1 MAKRVCVIRVDG
13 REVDSLYE
21 DVIAVEICDSESEPS
36 TFAIKLG
43 VFMRPNRTW
52 TLLDEGEE
60 DNDVPV
66 LRLWQRVT
74 IEAGFE
80 GNSEVLIDGYIA
92 GIQPDFGINHAESSL
107 LVWGHDA
114 SYAMRQ
120 EEKIV
125 SWENR
130 KFSDVAAEIFTKYGL
145 EHEVEDSQV
154 VHALKDNL
162 LLQRS
167 NDWDFLNRLAAQLG
181 FEIFV
186 RGAKAFFRRPVLSR
200 TPQPDITVGLGPAT
214 TNSLWFKP
222 KFVGDRPTTVRIAR
236 VNPIEKSIERLD
248 IDVSPIAPLG
258 EHGSD
263 TIRDER
269 TAAAGRPRTIAQ
281 PIAIGSEQEMESF
294 AESVRRHHDW
304 VIQAEGEIDGAL
316 YGRAMRARTVVP
328 IRGAGRQY
336 SGNYH
341 VTKVIHRFTL
351 DEYRQRYWVQRN
363 ATEDRG
369 FGELVIPVDVDQVG
383 QVQARNNL
391 ERVVTRIAGRE
402 VLP

>member
-13 REVDSLYE
+13 REIQGLYE

-36 TFAIKLG
+36 TFAIKFG
-43 VFMRPNRTW
+43 VYLRPNRTW

-60 DNDVPV
+60 DTDLPV

-80 GNSEVLIDGYIA
+80 GNNEVLIDGYVA
-92 GIQPDFGINHAESSL
+92 GIQPDFGVNQAESSL

-114 SYAMRQ
+114 SLAMRQ

-130 KFSDVAAEIFTKYGL
+130 KFSDVAAEIFTDYGL
-145 EHEVEDSQV
+145 DFEVENSQV

-162 LLQRS
+162 LLQRG

-181 FEIFV
+181 YEIFV
-186 RGAKAFFRRPVLSR
+186 RGAKAFFRKPVLSR

-222 KFVGDRPTTVRIAR
+222 KFVGDRPTSVRIAR
-236 VNPIEKSIERLD
+236 VNPIEKSVERVD
-248 IDVSPIAPLG
+248 IDLSPQEPLG
-258 EHGSD
+258 EQGSGG
-263 TIRDER
+263 IGAGRK
-269 TAAAGRPRTIAQ
+269 AAGRPRTIAQ

-294 AESVRRHHDW
+294 AESLRRHHDW
-304 VIQAEGEIDGAL
+304 VIQAEGELDGML
-316 YGRAMRARTVVP
+316 YGRALRARTVVS

-351 DEYRQRYWVQRN
+351 EEYRQRYWVERN
-363 ATEDRG
+363 ASEDGG
-369 FGELVIPVDVDQVG
+369 FGQLVTPVEVDQAG
-383 QVQARNNL
+383 QIQAKGSL
-391 ERVVTRIAGRE
+391 ERAITRIAGRE

>member
-13 REVDSLYE
+13 REVNSLYE

-36 TFAIKLG
+36 TFVIKFG
-43 VFMRPNRTW
+43 VYLRPNRSW
-52 TLLDEGEE
+52 TMLDEGEE

-66 LRLWQRVT
+66 LRLWQRIT

-80 GNSEVLIDGYIA
+80 GNNEVLIDGYIA
-92 GIQPDFGINHAESSL
+92 GIQPDFGINQSESSL

-114 SYAMRQ
+114 SLAMRQ

-130 KFSDVAAEIFTKYGL
+130 KFSDVAAEIFTSYGL

-154 VHALKDNL
+154 LHALKDNL
-162 LLQRS
+162 LLQRG

-181 FEIFV
+181 YEIFV
-186 RGAKAFFRRPVLSR
+186 RGAKAHFRKPVLSR
-200 TPQPDITVGLGPAT
+200 KPQPDITIGLGPGT

-236 VNPIEKSIERLD
+236 VNPVEKSVERID
-248 IDVSPIAPLG
+248 VDVSPQEPLG
-258 EHGSD
+258 EQGSGD
-263 TIRDER
+263 IGAGRK
-269 TAAAGRPRTIAQ
+269 AAGRPRTIAQ
-281 PIAIGSEQEMESF
+281 PIAIGSVQEMESF

-304 VIQAEGEIDGAL
+304 VIQAEGEIDGIL
-316 YGRAMRARTVVP
+316 YGRALRARSVVP

-351 DEYRQRYWVQRN
+351 EEYRQRYWVQRN
-363 ATEDRG
+363 ASEDGG
-369 FGELVIPVDVDQVG
+369 FGELVTPVEIDQQG
-383 QVQARNNL
+383 QVQAKDGFD
-391 ERVVTRIAGRE
+391 RVITRLAGRE